1 MNLIAPSDPRY
12 FTQTSD
18 GPYDRHEYKV
28 VAKSGE
34 SFITDDYMQAQAA
47 WFEKGIWLSHI
58 EVLDKPKKQ
67 KGFK

>member
-18 GPYDRHEYKV
+18 KPYDRHEYKV

-34 SFITDDYMQAQAA
+34 SFITDDYMQA
-47 WFEKGIWLSHI
+47 
-58 EVLDKPKKQ
+58 KQ
-67 KGFK
+67 HGLRKVFGYLISRY

>member
-18 GPYDRHEYKV
+18 EPYDRHEYKV

-47 WFEKGIWLSHI
+47 WIEKGIWLSHI

>member
-18 GPYDRHEYKV
+18 KPYDRHEYKV

-34 SFITDDYMQAQAA
+34 SFITDDYMQSQAA